1 MQKLI
6 SLFAEAL
13 EIMNIKAKLN
23 VFLPFSEN
31 TILFSQQAIFV
42 VYLTTQTRFRG
53 MEIFLVQMKLCVIQE
68 LFYSVCNLKLNTN
81 KSRKLIFSSFSFP
94 RLHLDFQLMCNEG
107 TEKKKHVRNVDVPM
121 FIYIKPSEIEEK
133 TK

>member
-23 VFLPFSEN
+23 VFLSFRN

-42 VYLTTQTRFRG
+42 VYLTTETRALGIKVPLLRINTGTFYR
-53 MEIFLVQMKLCVIQE
+53 FHRCV
-68 LFYSVCNLKLNTN
+68 T
-81 KSRKLIFSSFSFP
+81 
-94 RLHLDFQLMCNEG
+94 
-107 TEKKKHVRNVDVPM
+107 
-121 FIYIKPSEIEEK
+121 
-133 TK
+133 